1 MSIKNNVVAAVLLVA
16 LTGTLAS
23 CGGGADVKDKVA
35 DAGKGA
41 VDAGKGAVD
50 AGKGAVDAGKGA
62 VDAGG
67 KALTGAA
74 ATAALTPLVKEAKTP
89 LVLANTDVKAGKMD
103 KAKANFAKF
112 EGVWKNV
119 GPKIQPL
126 AGDKYAAIDAGIT
139 KLSAAMGGTDAKAAG
154 GALDGV
160 IKAMDGLTA
169 AKK

>member
-41 VDAGKGAVD
+41 MDAGKD
-50 AGKGAVDAGKGA
+50 AGGKAMDAGKGA

-74 ATAALTPLVKEAKTP
+74 ATAALVPLVKDAKTP
-89 LVLANTDVKAGKMD
+89 LVLANTDIKAGKMD

-112 EGVWKNV
+112 EEAWKTV

-139 KLSAAMGGTDAKAAG
+139 KLSAAMGGTDKAKAG
-154 GALDGV
+154 DALNVV

>member
-16 LTGTLAS
+16 LTGALAS

-41 VDAGKGAVD
+41 TDMAKDAGKGAVD
-50 AGKGAVDAGKGA
+50 ATKGAA
-62 VDAGG
+62 DAGG

-112 EGVWKNV
+112 EGVWKTV

-169 AKK
+169 KK